1 MKRWEEEFV
10 ELIEEMATQLPANM
24 DYDDLILLR
33 TYVGRE
39 LSTRL
44 EKQRALEIAQGDADE
59 STYRC

>member
-1 MKRWEEEFV
+1 MRRWEEEFV

-33 TYVGRE
+33 TYIGRE

-44 EKQRALEIAQGDADE
+44 EKQRAYEIARGETDAVE
-59 STYRC
+59 G

>member
-1 MKRWEEEFV
+1 MRIWEQEFIN
-10 ELIEEMATQLPANM
+10 LIEDMAEKLPGEM

-44 EKQRALEIAQGDADE
+44 EKQRALEIARGDADE
-59 STYRC
+59 STYRR

>member
-1 MKRWEEEFV
+1 MRTWENEFIH
-10 ELIEEMATQLPANM
+10 LIQDMSTLTPGEM

-59 STYRC
+59 STYRR